1 MESKKIAEKWYKR
14 LNFPP
19 EMDGAFY
26 EALDVADIPEGLTA
40 ENAES
45 LANLG
50 EAGAIWSLYFLENME
65 KEYKTRGIDYRF
77 EDDIKRIRSRIIDC
91 FNNSGTLDIGDLTW
105 ERHYLMAREFKL
117 GILTFTLGK
126 SPLDIPE
133 KELEKGDSVLQVHVH
148 GKDPLLYG
156 ECVKSLMN
164 AKEFT
169 KRHFP
174 DFKYRYFTCLSWL
187 LDDSI
192 ADLLGEGSNILK
204 FGTLF
209 EKVRTNESDNILRFV
224 FGGGTTRK
232 TLPDVEPKNRFQREL
247 KEAAL
252 GGRVFYD
259 VRGVID
265 RTKI

>member
-1 MESKKIAEKWYKR
+1 MDNKRIAEKWYKR
-14 LNFPP
+14 LDFPK

-26 EALDVADIPEGLTA
+26 EALDGADIPEGLTA

-65 KEYKTRGIDYRF
+65 AEYKRRGIDHRF
-77 EDDIKRIRSRIIDC
+77 ESDVNRIRSRIIDC

-105 ERHYLMAREFKL
+105 DRHYLMAREFKL

-126 SPLDIPE
+126 SPIDIPE
-133 KELEKGDSVLQVHVH
+133 KELKKGDSVLQVHVH
-148 GKDPLLYG
+148 GREPLVYE
-156 ECVKSLMN
+156 ECKKSLLS

-169 KRHFP
+169 VRHFP
-174 DFKYRYFTCLSWL
+174 DFEYRYFTCLSWL

-192 ADLLGEGSNILK
+192 ADLLGNNSNILK

-209 EKVRTNESDNILRFV
+209 EKVRRNESDNILRFV

-232 TLPDVEPKNRFQREL
+232 TLPDAEPKNRFQREL

-252 GGRVFYD
+252 SGRTFYD

-265 RTKI
+265 STKI